1 MKVLVTGSS
10 GLIGS
15 EAVSYFDE
23 LGHEIVGVDNNL
35 RAVFFGPQGDTT
47 WNRDRLL
54 RTAQNFEHVDL
65 DIRNRDDVFKF
76 FSGRKFDAIIHCAAQ
91 PSHDK
96 AAEIALIDFDV
107 NAVGTVNL
115 LEAVRVSCPEAPFVH
130 VSTNKVYGDS
140 PNELPLVELE
150 TRWDYA
156 DPKDYN
162 GITEEC
168 RIDRTLHSLFG
179 ASKTAGDVMAQEYG
193 RYFNMPIGIF
203 RGGCLTGPSH
213 SGVELHGF
221 LSYLVKQVVTG
232 GKYTIFGYKGK
243 QVRDQ
248 IHSFDVVRAFDE
260 FIKSP
265 RAGEV
270 YNLGGGRENSAS
282 MMECIKLIE
291 DMTGKKLDATYSE
304 KNRIGDHI
312 CYISDLTKLK
322 SHYPSWEITKS
333 LVQICEEIVAAEER
347 KFQTAAG

>member
-1 MKVLVTGSS
+1 MKILVTGSS

-15 EAVSYFDE
+15 EAVTFFDGQ
-23 LGHEIVGVDNNL
+23 GHEVVGVDNNM
-35 RAVFFGPQGDTT
+35 RAVFFGEQGDTT

-54 RTAQNFEHVDL
+54 ASTTNFKHFEL
-65 DIRNRDDVFKF
+65 DIRKREAVFEF
-76 FSGRKFDAIIHCAAQ
+76 FETQKPDAIIHCAAQ

-96 AAEIALIDFDV
+96 AAEIALMDFDV

-115 LEAVRVSCPEAPFVH
+115 LEATRQNVPGAPFIH

-140 PNELPLVELE
+140 PNELPMKELE
-150 TRWDYA
+150 TRWEYS

-193 RYFNMPIGIF
+193 KYFGMKVGIF

-221 LSYLVKQVVTG
+221 LSYLVKQVVSG
-232 GKYTIFGYKGK
+232 GHYTIFGYKGK

-248 IHSFDVVRAFDE
+248 IHSYDVVRAFEE
-260 FIKSP
+260 FIKAQRP
-265 RAGEV
+265 GEV
-270 YNLGGGRENSAS
+270 YNLGGGRDNSAS
-282 MMECIKLIE
+282 LIECIKMAE
-291 DMTGKKLDATYSE
+291 DMTGKKLETTYTD

-312 CYISDLTKLK
+312 CYISDLAKLK
-322 SHYPSWEITKS
+322 SHYPDWSITKS
-333 LVQICEEIVAAEER
+333 LPQICEEIVAAQDG
-347 KFQTAAG
+347 KATTA